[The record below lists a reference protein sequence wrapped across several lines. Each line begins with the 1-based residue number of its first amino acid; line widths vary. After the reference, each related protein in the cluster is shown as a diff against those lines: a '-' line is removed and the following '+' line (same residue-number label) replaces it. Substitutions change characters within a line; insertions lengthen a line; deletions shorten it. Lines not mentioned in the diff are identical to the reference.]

1 MRKVIKLVLCLSL
14 VFSVT
19 ATVLPVQTEAASY
32 AKAYRSPKGSYKAPA
47 PKSNT
52 GAKKTTPDSNTKA
65 PGAAA
70 STTPKRSFFGGGFAR
85 GLFLGG
91 IAGLMFGGLFGN
103 MGFLGQMLGLFVNVF
118 AILAVIMAV
127 RSLISYFR
135 RKRYSNSNRRY

>member
-1 MRKVIKLVLCLSL
+1 MRKIIKLVLCLSL
-14 VFSVT
+14 VFGVT

-52 GAKKTTPDSNTKA
+52 GTKKTTPDSNTKA
-65 PGAAA
+65 PGTAA
-70 STTPKRSFFGGGFAR
+70 STTPKGGFFGGGFAR

-91 IAGLMFGGLFGN
+91 LAGLMFGGLFGN

-118 AILAVIMAV
+118 AIIAVFMAI
-127 RSLISYFR
+127 RGLISYFR
-135 RKRYSNSNRRY
+135 KRRYNSRRY

>member
-1 MRKVIKLVLCLSL
+1 MKKVIKLVLCLSL
-14 VFSVT
+14 VFGVT
-19 ATVLPVQTEAASY
+19 ATVLPVQSEAASY

-65 PGAAA
+65 PGTAA

-103 MGFLGQMLGLFVNVF
+103 MGFLGQMLGLFVNIF

-127 RSLISYFR
+127 RSLINYFR

>member
-1 MRKVIKLVLCLSL
+1 MKKIIKLVLCLSL
-14 VFSVT
+14 AFGVT

-52 GAKKTTPDSNTKA
+52 GVNKTTPDSNTKA
-65 PGAAA
+65 PGTAA

-91 IAGLMFGGLFGN
+91 LAGLMFGGLFGN

-135 RKRYSNSNRRY
+135 RKRYSDMRY